1 MKETEFHPKD
11 ETNKIEQQQIAK
23 EELFRVEKLQPGQ
36 TMFEVNLKERT
47 CCPAKYEETLT
58 ITHETIRGPQGNL
71 IQLEQHG
78 RKLIIKEGCLYISAL
93 NEKNA
98 RRKLLQRTFKY
109 AQKNTPSGQ
118 QDIRK
123 GR

>member
-1 MKETEFHPKD
+1 MKDVEFHPKD
-11 ETNKIEQQQIAK
+11 EINKIEQQQIAK

-36 TMFEVNLKERT
+36 TMFEVSLKERT
-47 CCPAKYEETLT
+47 CCPAKYESTT
-58 ITHETIRGPQGNL
+58 VDFDGNVK
-71 IQLEQHG
+71 
-78 RKLIIKEGCLYISAL
+78 RKLVIKEGCLYISAL